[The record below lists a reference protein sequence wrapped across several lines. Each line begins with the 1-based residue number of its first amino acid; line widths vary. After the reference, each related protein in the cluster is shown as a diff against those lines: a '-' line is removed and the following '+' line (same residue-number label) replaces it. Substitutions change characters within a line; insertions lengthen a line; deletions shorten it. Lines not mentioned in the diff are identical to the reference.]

1 MMPEFP
7 QDQINRVGQDPTAV
21 IQAANQKQWC
31 TLAGWVEPLDRATVQ
46 CRRSGLTFQLK
57 QKPGLTA
64 ELLPFPQ
71 DGSSPT
77 AKVRYTTTA
86 GGAPQER
93 TLKAAVD
100 NERGVFRLELPFET
114 TQVYDELLTAMTS
127 PDCTIALE
135 IVYTH
140 PYQTRVSSPGPIRDQ
155 PGPIIRDHRLES
167 RPIRRGG
174 IGGGL
179 SGSRPVLMKAQLSP
193 AMMTA
198 AAPSSMLAQ
207 KMTLAR
213 PMLERAD
220 IAQIDPQLFA
230 GARPDFHRV
239 VVRPPQ
245 PTTQQEVLQDG
256 QFPEKQLTVDLRR
269 ARTDESVFPDLPR
282 QARNGWG
289 QLKNPNPARPDPLH
303 YCDSPRL
310 DTFYYL
316 PTNFKLGYYIQPG
329 TDGAAGRPPLRVE
342 LYRSDEGED
351 RIKATLVALPCIE
364 NAERESLRRFLS
376 DQLLQKLQPF
386 VRLEAKSGLQAKF
399 VDDFASGSAANVQTL
414 PSRIRFQDLEVIP
427 DDRLVVRF
435 DMPAMA
441 YPIFSELLKRGI
453 FGRVTLSEKDFQ
465 AAIEVRLQ
473 LDDIVTNSV
482 KVEYHEPAP
491 ASEGASTDSGKGTI
505 SVQNLLDFPLQLSSL
520 DLNLLDTG
528 ELSDMI
534 LAAEAYQLLPSPQI
548 LAPRPDAS
556 SKVSFPVEPKT
567 LSAWDQ
573 TLVESGQL
581 RVQSGSVDDWLNR
594 VHRDASLQP
603 YDFKAKLQIVAP
615 ASIRDRVQLLRLRL
629 FRDQSS
635 AERGRLDVTPDAASP
650 VLNISMTLEE
660 LVNSD
665 ANASSF
671 SVEYETLSQE
681 GVFSLPQRVKV
692 NPGDTLVLRALVE
705 SPGSTIT
712 VDYQGPGGPVR
723 EDLDRAAADQ
733 LISRLRG
740 EGKHW
745 EVYVKQKAAEPTGEQ
760 PAGSGST
767 PSSAPESSP
776 GVRVTVVTDLASVAF
791 QNGSLKKV
799 FVILKG
805 PKEGD
810 PQSSFFFDASNQSN
824 AVWQTP
830 GLTAPP
836 FRFEVT
842 YLYTNNQTR
851 EVSGTISDLTLL
863 LDPPAVA

>member
-1 MMPEFP
+1 MM
-7 QDQINRVGQDPTAV
+7 A
-21 IQAANQKQWC
+21 
-31 TLAGWVEPLDRATVQ
+31 
-46 CRRSGLTFQLK
+46 
-57 QKPGLTA
+57 
-64 ELLPFPQ
+64 
-71 DGSSPT
+71 
-77 AKVRYTTTA
+77 
-86 GGAPQER
+86 
-93 TLKAAVD
+93 
-100 NERGVFRLELPFET
+100 
-114 TQVYDELLTAMTS
+114 
-127 PDCTIALE
+127 
-135 IVYTH
+135 
-140 PYQTRVSSPGPIRDQ
+140 
-155 PGPIIRDHRLES
+155 
-167 RPIRRGG
+167 
-174 IGGGL
+174 
-179 SGSRPVLMKAQLSP
+179 
-193 AMMTA
+193 A
-198 AAPSSMLAQ
+198 AAPSPMLAQ
-207 KMTLAR
+207 NMTLAE
-213 PMLERAD
+213 PIVMMQRAQ
-220 IAQIDPQLFA
+220 IAQVNPELFA
-230 GARPDFHRV
+230 GVRPDFRRV

-245 PTTQQEVLQDG
+245 PTTQEVLQDG
-256 QFPEKQLTVDLRR
+256 QFPGKLTIDLRR
-269 ARTDESVFPDLPR
+269 ARSNESVFPDLPR

-342 LYRSDEGED
+342 LYRSDDGED

-399 VDDFASGSAANVQTL
+399 VDDFSSGSAANVQTL

-427 DDRLVVRF
+427 DDRLVLRF

-491 ASEGASTDSGKGTI
+491 VSEGASTDSGKGTI

-534 LAAEAYQLLPSPQI
+534 LAAEAHQLLPSPQI

-556 SKVSFPVEPKT
+556 SKVSFPVEPTT

-581 RVQSGSVDDWLNR
+581 RVQGGSIDDWLNR

-629 FRDQSS
+629 FRDPSS

-660 LVNSD
+660 LVSSD
-665 ANASSF
+665 TSANSF

-712 VDYQGPGGPVR
+712 VDYQGPDGPLR

-767 PSSAPESSP
+767 PSSAPEPSP

-799 FVILKG
+799 FVVLKG

-830 GLTAPP
+830 GLTGPP

-851 EVSGTISDLTLL
+851 EVSGTMSDLTLL
-863 LDPPAVA
+863 LDPPAVV

>member
-1 MMPEFP
+1 M
-7 QDQINRVGQDPTAV
+7 
-21 IQAANQKQWC
+21 
-31 TLAGWVEPLDRATVQ
+31 
-46 CRRSGLTFQLK
+46 
-57 QKPGLTA
+57 
-64 ELLPFPQ
+64 
-71 DGSSPT
+71 
-77 AKVRYTTTA
+77 
-86 GGAPQER
+86 
-93 TLKAAVD
+93 KAAVD
-100 NERGVFRLELPFET
+100 NDRGVFRLELPFET

-127 PDCTIALE
+127 PDCTISLE
-135 IVYTH
+135 IVYSH

-174 IGGGL
+174 IAAGL
-179 SGSRPVLMKAQLSP
+179 TDSRPVLMKAQLSP
-193 AMMTA
+193 AMMAA
-198 AAPSSMLAQ
+198 AAPSPMLAQ
-207 KMTLAR
+207 KMTLAQ
-213 PMLERAD
+213 PMMMKGSD
-220 IAQIDPQLFA
+220 FAQIDPELIA
-230 GARPDFHRV
+230 GRRPDFRRV
-239 VVRPPQ
+239 VVRAPQ

-256 QFPEKQLTVDLRR
+256 QFPGKLTVDLRR

-399 VDDFASGSAANVQTL
+399 VDDFSSGSAANVQTL

-427 DDRLVVRF
+427 DDRLVLRF

-534 LAAEAYQLLPSPQI
+534 LAAEAHQLLPSPQI

-635 AERGRLDVTPDAASP
+635 AERGRLDVTPDAAAP
-650 VLNISMTLEE
+650 ALNVSMTLEE
-660 LVNSD
+660 LVSSG
-665 ANASSF
+665 ANVSLF
-671 SVEYETLSQE
+671 SVEYETLSHE

-692 NPGDTLVLRALVE
+692 SPGDTLVLRALVE

-712 VDYQGPGGPVR
+712 VEYQGPGGPVR

-767 PSSAPESSP
+767 PSNAPESSP
-776 GVRVTVVTDLASVAF
+776 GVRVTVVTDLAKVAF

-799 FVILKG
+799 FVVLKG
-805 PKEGD
+805 PQEGD
-810 PQSSFFFDASNQSN
+810 PQSSFFFDATNQSE

-830 GLTAPP
+830 GLTGPP

-842 YLYTNNQTR
+842 YLYTNSQTR
-851 EVSGTISDLTLL
+851 EVSGTMSDLTLL